1 MLAVFQ
7 KEISLFLNSLIA
19 YIVIGVFLTG
29 IGLLTWIFPDT
40 NVLDY
45 GYASLDTLFDLG
57 PYVLMFLI
65 PAITMRTLAEE
76 RKTGTIELLLTRP
89 LTDWDIVFGK
99 FLASWVLVIFSI
111 LPTLIYYVS
120 VFQLGNPTG
129 NIDTPG
135 IIGSYIGLIL
145 LGGLFAAIGMF
156 ASSLT
161 DNQIVSFILAVFFCF
176 IFFDGFE
183 AIANIDVWGTLSLLI
198 SQIGIVY
205 HYNTLSKGLL
215 DLRDLIYFFSVM
227 AFFLVSTFTIIRS
240 RKW

>member
-29 IGLLTWIFPDT
+29 IGLLTWIFPNT

-99 FLASWVLVIFSI
+99 FLASWALVIFSI
-111 LPTLIYYVS
+111 LPTIIYYIS
-120 VFQLGNPTG
+120 VYQLGNPIG

-135 IIGSYIGLIL
+135 IIGSYVGLIL

-183 AIANIDVWGTLSLLI
+183 AMANIDVWGTLSLYI

-215 DLRDLIYFFSVM
+215 DLRDLVYFFSVM
-227 AFFLVSTFTIIRS
+227 AFFLATTFTIIRS

>member
-99 FLASWVLVIFSI
+99 FLASWVLVMLSI
-111 LPTLIYYVS
+111 LPTLIYFYS
-120 VFQLGNPTG
+120 VYQLGNPIG
-129 NIDTPG
+129 NLDTPG

-183 AIANIDVWGTLSLLI
+183 AVAKIDVWGTFSLGI
-198 SQIGIVY
+198 SQLGIVY

-215 DLRDLIYFFSVM
+215 DLRDMVYFFSVM
-227 AFFLVSTFTIIRS
+227 AFFLVSTYTMIRS

>member
-111 LPTLIYYVS
+111 LPTIIYYVS
-120 VFQLGNPTG
+120 VYQLGNPTG

-183 AIANIDVWGTLSLLI
+183 AIANIDVWGTLSLII

-227 AFFLVSTFTIIRS
+227 AFFLATTFTIIRS

>member
-29 IGLLTWIFPDT
+29 IGLLTWIFPNT

-99 FLASWVLVIFSI
+99 FLASWALVIFSI

-120 VFQLGNPTG
+120 VYQLGNPTG

-205 HYNTLSKGLL
+205 HYKTLSKGLL
-215 DLRDLIYFFSVM
+215 DLRDLVYFFSVM
-227 AFFLVSTFTIIRS
+227 AFFLATTFTIIRS

>member
-76 RKTGTIELLLTRP
+76 HKTGTIELLLTRP

-99 FLASWVLVIFSI
+99 FLASWVLVTLSI
-111 LPTLIYYVS
+111 LPTLIYYFS
-120 VFQLGNPTG
+120 VYQLGNPVG

-183 AIANIDVWGTLSLLI
+183 AIANIDVWGMFSLAI
-198 SQIGIVY
+198 SQLGIVY

-215 DLRDLIYFFSVM
+215 DLRDMVYFLSVM
-227 AFFLVSTFTIIRS
+227 VFFLVSTYTMIRS

>member
-29 IGLLTWIFPDT
+29 IGLLTWVFPDT

-45 GYASLDTLFDLG
+45 GYASLDTLFSLG

-89 LTDWDIVFGK
+89 LTDWDIVLGK

-111 LPTLIYYVS
+111 LPTVIYYIS
-120 VFQLGNPTG
+120 VYQLGNPIG

-135 IIGSYIGLIL
+135 IIGSYVGLIL
-145 LGGLFAAIGMF
+145 LGGLFSAIGML

-161 DNQIVSFILAVFFCF
+161 DNQIVSFIMAVFFCF

-183 AIANIDVWGTLSLLI
+183 AIANIDVWGTWSLLI
-198 SQIGIVY
+198 SQMGIVF

-215 DLRDLIYFFSVM
+215 DLRDLVYFFSVM
-227 AFFLVSTFTIIRS
+227 AFFLALTFTIISS

>member
-120 VFQLGNPTG
+120 VYQLGNPTG

>member
-29 IGLLTWIFPDT
+29 IGLLTWIFPNT

-99 FLASWVLVIFSI
+99 FLASWALVIFSI

-120 VFQLGNPTG
+120 VYQLGNPTG

-135 IIGSYIGLIL
+135 IIGSYIGLML

-183 AIANIDVWGTLSLLI
+183 AMANIDVWGTLSLVI

-215 DLRDLIYFFSVM
+215 DLRDLVYFFSVM
-227 AFFLVSTFTIIRS
+227 AFFLATTFTIIRS

>member
-120 VFQLGNPTG
+120 VYQLGNPTG

-183 AIANIDVWGTLSLLI
+183 AMANIDVWGTLSLLI

>member
-29 IGLLTWIFPDT
+29 IGLLTWIFPNT

-99 FLASWVLVIFSI
+99 FLASWALVIFSI

-120 VFQLGNPTG
+120 VYQLGNPTG

-145 LGGLFAAIGMF
+145 LGGLFSAIGMF

-183 AIANIDVWGTLSLLI
+183 AIANIDVWGTLSLVI

-215 DLRDLIYFFSVM
+215 DLRDLVYFFSVM
-227 AFFLVSTFTIIRS
+227 AFFLATTFTIIRS

>member
-111 LPTLIYYVS
+111 LPTLIYYIS
-120 VFQLGNPTG
+120 VYQLGNPTG

-135 IIGSYIGLIL
+135 IIGFLHRPDLARRPVCRDWHVRQLVDRQSDRIL
-145 LGGLFAAIGMF
+145 HSCSVLLFHLF
-156 ASSLT
+156 RW
-161 DNQIVSFILAVFFCF
+161 V
-176 IFFDGFE
+176 
-183 AIANIDVWGTLSLLI
+183 
-198 SQIGIVY
+198 
-205 HYNTLSKGLL
+205 
-215 DLRDLIYFFSVM
+215 
-227 AFFLVSTFTIIRS
+227 
-240 RKW
+240 